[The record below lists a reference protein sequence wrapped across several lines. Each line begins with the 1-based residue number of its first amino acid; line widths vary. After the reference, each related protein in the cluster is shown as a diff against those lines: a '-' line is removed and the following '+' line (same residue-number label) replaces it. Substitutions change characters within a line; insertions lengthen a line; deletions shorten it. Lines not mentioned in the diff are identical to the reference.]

1 MKYKDWLNEWLEHY
15 VKPTTKIRTYERY
28 RELSV
33 HIIKKIGEYE
43 INILSPIVLQKFV
56 TELLTNG
63 NLKTG
68 KELSPNTVNAVISII
83 QNSLKTAFS
92 IGLIDTY
99 SADKIKRPN
108 MTEKA
113 IECFSISEQKSI
125 ETAVL
130 NNKKPKL
137 IGVIICLYT
146 GLRIGELLALEWSD
160 IDFSKGLISI
170 SKSCHYGRNN
180 SGEYVRFLDTPK
192 TQQSSINM

>member
-56 TELLTNG
+56 TELLING

-113 IECFSISEQKSI
+113 VECFSISEQKSI

-160 IDFSKGLISI
+160 IDFSKGLISV
-170 SKSCHYGRNN
+170 SKSCHYGGSRGTYCTDRPAKGFGNV
-180 SGEYVRFLDTPK
+180 S
-192 TQQSSINM
+192 